1 MNSGTVENN
10 LKVVLDT
17 NIVVSALVYGGKPE
31 EVYRLVLEKKIIAY
45 ISPSIIAEILEIL
58 TKKFNF
64 NQIKLRQ
71 IERKIRKKISVVNPT
86 KILRLV
92 RDADDNRILEAAV
105 EGNCSYIITGDKDLL
120 DFGKYKSIKILTADQ
135 FLKSVFKG

>member
-1 MNSGTVENN
+1 MNSDTAENN

-45 ISPSIIAEILEIL
+45 ISPSIIAEIIEIL

-71 IERKIRKKISVVNPT
+71 IERKIRKKFGVVNPT

-92 RDADDNRILEAAV
+92 RDVDDNRVIEAAI
-105 EGNCSYIITGDKDLL
+105 EGNCDYIITGDKDLL
-120 DFGKYKSIKILTADQ
+120 DFGKYKNIKIVTADQ
-135 FLKSVFKG
+135 FLKVF